1 MKNII
6 SIVVLMITL
15 FSTSVIQAVETKYIP
30 SASQAVF
37 SIKLNELSSKA
48 EISLQKTLNKLFMQ
62 KFADNFSAYRDD
74 EYVVEAMTNRLEQIL
89 DFSKPSKIVSFNS
102 YQEIAVMIDV
112 LDAAEL
118 NRTMIKIA
126 SQEDKL
132 ISFSDNYTYR
142 YFYLDDTTLIS
153 WNDEV
158 FTVETKLDDVY
169 WYNEEL
175 NKENNIINIAN
186 LIFDTSS
193 PLTNEKFTELE
204 SQTNDFYAWVDLED
218 CFIVDNDEFT
228 KFLFGR
234 SYEGISK
241 ESYKDAIL
249 TAKVNFNVGSADIV
263 VDTYSPNYPY
273 DSSLLKKELAD
284 NIYTFVN
291 GENNYGFLSLAFN
304 SAELSKH
311 LKNMFGE
318 EFPFNEDFAE
328 LEEYGID
335 VYKLVELL
343 GGDIFVSAWD
353 NGSNENG
360 EPDLL
365 ISASVTDENTI
376 KIILDTLADDVNN
389 DIYTIGGYT
398 CYVKDSILYMT
409 SNTAIIEKIM
419 NNEMPNVKLNEDKI
433 NLAKNNTFVFYLEL
447 NPNLALYGIGD
458 EYTENFESVYLTSNI
473 LEANHSQFVIKVNTR
488 DKEKNAL
495 SVIKYFID
503 GLE

>member
-1 MKNII
+1 MKNLI

-15 FSTSVIQAVETKYIP
+15 FSTSIIQAVEIKYVP
-30 SASQAVF
+30 STSQAVF

-62 KFADNFSAYRDD
+62 KFADNFTTYRDD
-74 EYVVEAMTNRLEQIL
+74 EYVVEAMTNKLEQIL

-102 YQEIAVMIDV
+102 YQEIAIMIDI
-112 LDAAEL
+112 LDVTEL
-118 NRTMIKIA
+118 NRIMIKIA

-132 ISFSDNYTYR
+132 ISFSDNYAYR

-153 WNDEV
+153 WNDEI

-186 LIFDTSS
+186 SIFDTTSS
-193 PLTNEKFTELE
+193 LTNEKFTELE
-204 SQTNDFYAWVDLED
+204 NQTNDFYAWVDLSLLS
-218 CFIVDNDEFT
+218 DETDDFT

-249 TAKVNFNVGSADIV
+249 TAKVNFNVGNADIV
-263 VDTYSPNYPY
+263 IDTYSPNYPY

-304 SAELSKH
+304 SSELSKH
-311 LKNMFGE
+311 LKTMFGE
-318 EFPFNEDFAE
+318 EFPFSEDFAE

-335 VYKLVELL
+335 VYKLIELL

-353 NGSNENG
+353 SSNENG

-365 ISASVTDENTI
+365 ISASITDENTI
-376 KIILDTLADDVNN
+376 KIILDALADDVNN
-389 DIYTIGGYT
+389 DIYTLAGNT
-398 CYVKDSILYMT
+398 CYVKDSILYIS
-409 SNTAIIEKIM
+409 SNPAIIEKIV
-419 NNEMPNVKLNEDKI
+419 NNEMPNVKLTEDKI

-447 NPNLALYGIGD
+447 NSNLALYGIGD

-473 LEANHSQFVIKVNTR
+473 LEANHSQFVIKINTR

-495 SVIKYFID
+495 SVIKYFIG

>member
-6 SIVVLMITL
+6 SIIVLMITL

-30 SASQAVF
+30 STSQAVF

-62 KFADNFSAYRDD
+62 KFADNFAAYRDD

-89 DFSKPSKIVSFNS
+89 DFSKSSKIVSFNS
-102 YQEIAVMIDV
+102 YQEVAVMIDV

-118 NRTMIKIA
+118 NRIMIKIA

-158 FTVETKLDDVY
+158 LTVETKLDDVY
-169 WYNEEL
+169 WYNDEF
-175 NKENNIINIAN
+175 NKENNIINIADS
-186 LIFDTSS
+186 IFDTTS

-204 SQTNDFYAWVDLED
+204 NQTNDFYAWVDLED

-234 SYEGISK
+234 SYDSISK

-249 TAKVNFNVGSADIV
+249 TAKVNFNIGNADIV

-304 SAELSKH
+304 STELSKH
-311 LKNMFGE
+311 LKTMFGE
-318 EFPFNEDFAE
+318 QFPFSEDFEE

-335 VYKLVELL
+335 VYKLIELL
-343 GGDIFVSAWD
+343 GGDIFVSEWD
-353 NGSNENG
+353 SNEN
-360 EPDLL
+360 EDPDLL
-365 ISASVTDENTI
+365 ISASITDENTI
-376 KIILDTLADDVNN
+376 KIILDALSDEVNN
-389 DIYTIGGYT
+389 DIYTLGGYT

-409 SNTAIIEKIM
+409 SNPTVIEKIM
-419 NNEMPNVKLNEDKI
+419 NNEMPNVKLSEDKI
-433 NLAKNNTFVFYLEL
+433 NLAKNNSFVFYLEL
-447 NPNLALYGIGD
+447 NSNLALYGIGD

-473 LEANHSQFVIKVNTR
+473 LEANHTQVLIKVNIR

-495 SVIKYFID
+495 SVLKHLLAD
-503 GLE
+503 

>member
-1 MKNII
+1 MKNLI

-15 FSTSVIQAVETKYIP
+15 FSTSIIQAVETKYVP
-30 SASQAVF
+30 NTSQAVF

-62 KFADNFSAYRDD
+62 KFADNFAAYRDD
-74 EYVVEAMTNRLEQIL
+74 VYVVEAMTNRLEQIL
-89 DFSKPSKIVSFNS
+89 DFSQPSKIVSFNS
-102 YQEIAVMIDV
+102 YQEIAVMIDI
-112 LDAAEL
+112 LDVTEL
-118 NRTMIKIA
+118 NRIMIKIA

-132 ISFSDNYTYR
+132 ISFSDNNAYR

-175 NKENNIINIAN
+175 NKENDIINIAN
-186 LIFDTSS
+186 SIFDTTS
-193 PLTNEKFTELE
+193 PLTNEKFMELE
-204 SQTNDFYAWVDLED
+204 NQTNDFYAWVDLSLLSDET
-218 CFIVDNDEFT
+218 DEFT

-241 ESYKDAIL
+241 ESYKDAVL
-249 TAKVNFNVGSADIV
+249 TAKVNFNIGNADIII
-263 VDTYSPNYPY
+263 DTYSPNYPY

-304 SAELSKH
+304 STELSKH
-311 LKNMFGE
+311 LKTMFGE
-318 EFPFNEDFAE
+318 EFPFSEDFAE

-335 VYKLVELL
+335 VYKLIELL

-353 NGSNENG
+353 SNEN
-360 EPDLL
+360 EDPDLL
-365 ISASVTDENTI
+365 ISASITDENTI
-376 KIILDTLADDVNN
+376 KIILDSLADDVNN
-389 DIYTIGGYT
+389 DVYTLAGNT
-398 CYVKDSILYMT
+398 CYVKDSILYIS
-409 SNTAIIEKIM
+409 SNPAIIEKIM
-419 NNEMPNVKLNEDKI
+419 NNEIPNVKLSEDKV

-447 NPNLALYGIGD
+447 NSNLALYGIGD

-473 LEANHSQFVIKVNTR
+473 LDANHTQVLIKVNTR

-495 SVIKYFID
+495 SIIKTFIG

>member
-30 SASQAVF
+30 NTSQAVF

-48 EISLQKTLNKLFMQ
+48 EISLQNTLNKLFMQ
-62 KFADNFSAYRDD
+62 KFADNFATYRDD
-74 EYVVEAMTNRLEQIL
+74 AYVVEAMTNRLEQIL

-102 YQEIAVMIDV
+102 YQEIAVMIDI
-112 LDAAEL
+112 LDVTEL
-118 NRTMIKIA
+118 NRIMIKIA

-132 ISFSDNYTYR
+132 ISFSDNNAYR

-175 NKENNIINIAN
+175 NKENDIINIAN
-186 LIFDTSS
+186 SIFDTTS
-193 PLTNEKFTELE
+193 PLTNEKFMELE
-204 SQTNDFYAWVDLED
+204 NQTNDFYAWVDLSLLSDET
-218 CFIVDNDEFT
+218 DEFT

-249 TAKVNFNVGSADIV
+249 TAKVNFNIGNADIV
-263 VDTYSPNYPY
+263 IDTYSPNYPY

-304 SAELSKH
+304 STELSKH
-311 LKNMFGE
+311 LKTMFGE
-318 EFPFNEDFAE
+318 QFPFSEDFEE

-335 VYKLVELL
+335 VYKLIELL

-353 NGSNENG
+353 SNEN
-360 EPDLL
+360 EDPDLL
-365 ISASVTDENTI
+365 ISASITDENTI
-376 KIILDTLADDVNN
+376 KIILDSLADDVNN
-389 DIYTIGGYT
+389 DVYTLAGNT
-398 CYVKDSILYMT
+398 CYVKDSILYIS
-409 SNTAIIEKIM
+409 SNPTIIEKIM

-447 NPNLALYGIGD
+447 NSNLALYGIGD

-473 LEANHSQFVIKVNTR
+473 LEANHTQVLIKVNTR

-495 SVIKYFID
+495 SIIKTFIG

>member
-15 FSTSVIQAVETKYIP
+15 FSTSVIQAVETKYVP
-30 SASQAVF
+30 STSQAVF
-37 SIKLNELSSKA
+37 SIKLNELSTKA
-48 EISLQKTLNKLFMQ
+48 EISLQKTLNKVFMQ
-62 KFADNFSAYRDD
+62 KFADNFATYRDD
-74 EYVVEAMTNRLEQIL
+74 AYVVEVMTNKLEQIL

-102 YQEIAVMIDV
+102 YQEIAVMIDI
-112 LDAAEL
+112 LDVTEL
-118 NRTMIKIA
+118 NRVMIKIA

-132 ISFSDNYTYR
+132 ISFSDNNNYR

-153 WNDEV
+153 WNDEI

-169 WYNEEL
+169 WYNEEF
-175 NKENNIINIAN
+175 NKENNIINIADS
-186 LIFDTSS
+186 IFDTTS

-204 SQTNDFYAWVDLED
+204 NQTNDFYAWVDLGD

-234 SYEGISK
+234 SYDSISK

-249 TAKVNFNVGSADIV
+249 TAKVNFNIGNADIV

-304 SAELSKH
+304 STELSKH
-311 LKNMFGE
+311 LKTMFGE

-335 VYKLVELL
+335 VYKLIELL

-353 NGSNENG
+353 SNENG

-365 ISASVTDENTI
+365 ISASITDENTI
-376 KIILDTLADDVNN
+376 KIILDALADDVNN
-389 DIYTIGGYT
+389 DIYAIGGYS

-409 SNTAIIEKIM
+409 SNTTIIEKIM
-419 NNEMPNVKLNEDKI
+419 NNEMPNVKLDK
-433 NLAKNNTFVFYLEL
+433 NKVDLAKNNTFVFYLEL
-447 NPNLALYGIGD
+447 NSNLALYGIGD

-473 LEANHSQFVIKVNTR
+473 LDANHTQVLIKVNTR

-495 SVIKYFID
+495 SIIKTFIG

>member
-15 FSTSVIQAVETKYIP
+15 FSTSVIQAVETKYVP
-30 SASQAVF
+30 STSQAVF
-37 SIKLNELSSKA
+37 SIKLNELSTKA

-62 KFADNFSAYRDD
+62 KFADNFAAYRDD

-89 DFSKPSKIVSFNS
+89 DFSKSSKIVSFNS
-102 YQEIAVMIDV
+102 YQEVAVIIDV

-118 NRTMIKIA
+118 NRIMIKIA

-132 ISFSDNYTYR
+132 ISFSDNNNYR

-175 NKENNIINIAN
+175 NKENNIINIADS
-186 LIFDTSS
+186 IFDTTS

-204 SQTNDFYAWVDLED
+204 NQTNDFYAWVDLGD

-234 SYEGISK
+234 SYDSISK

-249 TAKVNFNVGSADIV
+249 TAKVNFNVGNADIV

-304 SAELSKH
+304 STELSKH
-311 LKNMFGE
+311 LKTMFGE
-318 EFPFNEDFAE
+318 EFPFNEDFAQ
-328 LEEYGID
+328 LEEYGVD
-335 VYKLVELL
+335 VYKLIELL

-353 NGSNENG
+353 SNENG

-365 ISASVTDENTI
+365 ISASITDENTI
-376 KIILDTLADDVNN
+376 KIILDALADNVNN
-389 DIYTIGGYT
+389 DIYAIGGYS

-409 SNTAIIEKIM
+409 SNTTIIEKIM
-419 NNEMPNVKLNEDKI
+419 NNEMPNVKLDK
-433 NLAKNNTFVFYLEL
+433 NKVDLAKNNTFVFYLEL
-447 NPNLALYGIGD
+447 NSNLALYGIGD

-473 LEANHSQFVIKVNTR
+473 LETNHTQMLIKINTR

-495 SVIKYFID
+495 SIIKTFIG

>member
-6 SIVVLMITL
+6 SIIVLMITL
-15 FSTSVIQAVETKYIP
+15 FSTSVVQAVETKYIP
-30 SASQAVF
+30 NTSQAVF

-48 EISLQKTLNKLFMQ
+48 EINLQKTLNKLFMQ
-62 KFADNFSAYRDD
+62 KFADNFAAYRDD

-89 DFSKPSKIVSFNS
+89 DFSKSSKIVSFNS
-102 YQEIAVMIDV
+102 YQEVAVIIDV

-118 NRTMIKIA
+118 NRIMIKIA

-132 ISFSDNYTYR
+132 ISFSDNNNYR

-175 NKENNIINIAN
+175 NKENDIINIADS
-186 LIFDTSS
+186 IFDTTS
-193 PLTNEKFTELE
+193 PLTNEKFMELE
-204 SQTNDFYAWVDLED
+204 NQTNDFYAWVDLGD

-234 SYEGISK
+234 SYDSISK

-249 TAKVNFNVGSADIV
+249 TAKVNFNVGNADIV

-304 SAELSKH
+304 STELSKH
-311 LKNMFGE
+311 LKTMFGE
-318 EFPFNEDFAE
+318 EFPFNEDFAQ
-328 LEEYGID
+328 LEEYGVD
-335 VYKLVELL
+335 VYKLIELL

-353 NGSNENG
+353 SNENG

-365 ISASVTDENTI
+365 ISASITDENTI
-376 KIILDTLADDVNN
+376 KIILDALADNVNN
-389 DIYTIGGYT
+389 DIYAIGGYS

-409 SNTAIIEKIM
+409 SNTTIIEKIM
-419 NNEMPNVKLNEDKI
+419 NNEMPNVKLDK
-433 NLAKNNTFVFYLEL
+433 NKVDLAKNNTFVFYLEL
-447 NPNLALYGIGD
+447 NSNLALYGIGD

-473 LEANHSQFVIKVNTR
+473 LETNHTQMLIKINTR

-495 SVIKYFID
+495 SIIKTFIG

>member
-6 SIVVLMITL
+6 SIIVLMITL
-15 FSTSVIQAVETKYIP
+15 FSTSILQAVETKYIP
-30 SASQAVF
+30 STSQAVF

-62 KFADNFSAYRDD
+62 KFADNFAAYRDD

-89 DFSKPSKIVSFNS
+89 DFSKSSKIVSFNS
-102 YQEIAVMIDV
+102 YQEVAVIIDV

-118 NRTMIKIA
+118 NRIMIKIA

-158 FTVETKLDDVY
+158 LTVETKLDDVY
-169 WYNEEL
+169 WYNDEF
-175 NKENNIINIAN
+175 NKENNIINIADS
-186 LIFDTSS
+186 IFNTAS
-193 PLTNEKFTELE
+193 PLTNEKFMELE

-234 SYEGISK
+234 SYDSISK

-249 TAKVNFNVGSADIV
+249 TAKVNFNIGNADIV

-304 SAELSKH
+304 STELSKH
-311 LKNMFGE
+311 LKTMFGE
-318 EFPFNEDFAE
+318 QFPFSEDFEE

-335 VYKLVELL
+335 VYKLIELL
-343 GGDIFVSAWD
+343 GGDIFVSEWD
-353 NGSNENG
+353 SNEN
-360 EPDLL
+360 EDPDLL
-365 ISASVTDENTI
+365 ISASITDENTI
-376 KIILDTLADDVNN
+376 KIILDALSDEVNN
-389 DIYTIGGYT
+389 DIYTLGGYT

-409 SNTAIIEKIM
+409 SNPTVIEKIM
-419 NNEMPNVKLNEDKI
+419 NNEMPNVKLSEDKI
-433 NLAKNNTFVFYLEL
+433 NLAKNNSFVLYLEL
-447 NPNLALYGIGD
+447 NSNLALYGIGD

-473 LEANHSQFVIKVNTR
+473 LEANHTQMLIKVNTR

-495 SVIKYFID
+495 SIIKTFIG

>member
-30 SASQAVF
+30 STSQAVF

-62 KFADNFSAYRDD
+62 KFADNFTAYRDD
-74 EYVVEAMTNRLEQIL
+74 EYVVEAMTNKLEQIL

-102 YQEIAVMIDV
+102 YQEVAVMIDV
-112 LDAAEL
+112 LDATEL
-118 NRTMIKIA
+118 NRIMIKIA

-132 ISFSDNYTYR
+132 ISFSENYTYR

-158 FTVETKLDDVY
+158 FTVEMKLDDVY

-186 LIFDTSS
+186 LIFDTTS
-193 PLTNEKFTELE
+193 PLTNEKFIELE
-204 SQTNDFYAWVDLED
+204 NQTNDFYAWVDLSLLSDET
-218 CFIVDNDEFT
+218 DEFT

-249 TAKVNFNVGSADIV
+249 TTKVNFNVGNADIV
-263 VDTYSPNYPY
+263 IDTYSPNYPY

-304 SAELSKH
+304 STELSKH
-311 LKNMFGE
+311 LKTMFGE
-318 EFPFNEDFAE
+318 QFPFTEDFAQ
-328 LEEYGID
+328 LEEYGVD

-343 GGDIFVSAWD
+343 GGDIFISAWD
-353 NGSNENG
+353 TGNEN
-360 EPDLL
+360 EDPDLL
-365 ISASVTDENTI
+365 ISASITDENTI
-376 KIILDTLADDVNN
+376 KILLDALADDVNN
-389 DIYTIGGYT
+389 DIYTLAGNT
-398 CYVKDSILYMT
+398 CYVKDSILYIS
-409 SNTAIIEKIM
+409 SNPTVIEKIV
-419 NNEMPNVKLNEDKI
+419 NNEIPNVKLSENQI
-433 NLAKNNTFVFYLEL
+433 NLAKNNTLVFYLEL
-447 NPNLALYGIGD
+447 NSNLDLYGIGD
-458 EYTENFESVYLTSNI
+458 EYTENFESVYFTSNI
-473 LEANHSQFVIKVNTR
+473 LEANHSQFVIRINTR

-495 SVIKYFID
+495 SVIKYFVG

>member
-15 FSTSVIQAVETKYIP
+15 FSTSVIQAVETKYVP
-30 SASQAVF
+30 STSQAVF
-37 SIKLNELSSKA
+37 SIKLNELSTKA
-48 EISLQKTLNKLFMQ
+48 EISLQKTLNKVFMQ
-62 KFADNFSAYRDD
+62 KFADNFATYRDD
-74 EYVVEAMTNRLEQIL
+74 AYVVEAMTNKLEQIL

-102 YQEIAVMIDV
+102 YQEIAVMIDI
-112 LDAAEL
+112 LDVTEL
-118 NRTMIKIA
+118 NRVMIKIA

-132 ISFSDNYTYR
+132 ISFSDNNNYR

-158 FTVETKLDDVY
+158 FTVETKLDDIY

-175 NKENNIINIAN
+175 NKENDIINIAN
-186 LIFDTSS
+186 SIFDTTS
-193 PLTNEKFTELE
+193 PLTNEKFMELE
-204 SQTNDFYAWVDLED
+204 NQTNDFYAWVDLSLLSDET
-218 CFIVDNDEFT
+218 DEFT

-234 SYEGISK
+234 NYDGLSK

-249 TAKVNFNVGSADIV
+249 TAKVNFNVGNADV
-263 VDTYSPNYPY
+263 VIDTYSPNYPY

-304 SAELSKH
+304 STELSKH
-311 LKNMFGE
+311 LKTMFGD
-318 EFPFNEDFAE
+318 EFPFSEDFAE
-328 LEEYGID
+328 LEEYGVD
-335 VYKLVELL
+335 VYKFIELL

-353 NGSNENG
+353 SNEN
-360 EPDLL
+360 EDPDLL
-365 ISASVTDENTI
+365 ISASITDENTV
-376 KIILDTLADDVNN
+376 KIILDALADDVNN
-389 DIYTIGGYT
+389 DIYTLAGNT
-398 CYVKDSILYMT
+398 CYVKDSILYIS
-409 SNTAIIEKIM
+409 SNPAIIEKIM
-419 NNEMPNVKLNEDKI
+419 NNEMPNVKLDK
-433 NLAKNNTFVFYLEL
+433 NKVDLAKNNTFVFYLEL
-447 NPNLALYGIGD
+447 NSNLALYGISD

-473 LEANHSQFVIKVNTR
+473 LDANHTQVLIKVNTR

-495 SVIKYFID
+495 SIIKTFIG

>member
-30 SASQAVF
+30 NTSQAVF

-48 EISLQKTLNKLFMQ
+48 EISLQNTLNKLFMQ
-62 KFADNFSAYRDD
+62 KFADNFATYRDD
-74 EYVVEAMTNRLEQIL
+74 AYVVEAMTNRLEQIL

-102 YQEIAVMIDV
+102 YQEIAVMIDI
-112 LDAAEL
+112 LDVTEL
-118 NRTMIKIA
+118 NRVMIKIA

-132 ISFSDNYTYR
+132 ISFSDNNAYR

-175 NKENNIINIAN
+175 NRENDIINIAN
-186 LIFDTSS
+186 SIFDTTS
-193 PLTNEKFTELE
+193 PLTNEKFMELE
-204 SQTNDFYAWVDLED
+204 NQTNDFYAWVDLSLLSDET
-218 CFIVDNDEFT
+218 DEFT

-249 TAKVNFNVGSADIV
+249 TAKVNFNIGNADIV
-263 VDTYSPNYPY
+263 IDTYSPNYPY

-304 SAELSKH
+304 STELSKH
-311 LKNMFGE
+311 LKTMFGE
-318 EFPFNEDFAE
+318 QFPFSEDFEE

-335 VYKLVELL
+335 VYKLIELL

-353 NGSNENG
+353 SNEN
-360 EPDLL
+360 EDPDLL
-365 ISASVTDENTI
+365 ISASITDENTI
-376 KIILDTLADDVNN
+376 KIILDSLADDVNN
-389 DIYTIGGYT
+389 DVYTLAGNT
-398 CYVKDSILYMT
+398 CYVKDSILYIS
-409 SNTAIIEKIM
+409 SNPTIIEKIM

-447 NPNLALYGIGD
+447 NSNLALYGIGD

-473 LEANHSQFVIKVNTR
+473 LEANHTQVLIKVNTR

-495 SVIKYFID
+495 SIIKTFIG